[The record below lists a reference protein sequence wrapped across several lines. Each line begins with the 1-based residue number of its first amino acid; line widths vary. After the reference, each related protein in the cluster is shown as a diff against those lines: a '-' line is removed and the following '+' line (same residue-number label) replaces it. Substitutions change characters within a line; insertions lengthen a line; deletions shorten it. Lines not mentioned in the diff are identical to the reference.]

1 MKPFENT
8 GQYITVICHVEAM
21 RTKLVCSNIK
31 HIYSNVALKM
41 LIDLKKIKNWYK
53 LSSGGAVIIK
63 IVLKDTHTLRVMG
76 FDRKSNVL
84 GNH

>member
-41 LIDLKKIKNWYK
+41 LIENWYK

-76 FDRKSNVL
+76 FDRESNVL

>member
-8 GQYITVICHVEAM
+8 GQYITIICHVEAM

-41 LIDLKKIKNWYK
+41 LIENWYK

-76 FDRKSNVL
+76 FDRESNVL